1 MNGGFLAGNPA
12 NHQIMN
18 GGLVPR
24 KTRHSSTYEWWVFWQ
39 ETLPIIKL

>member
-1 MNGGFLAGNPA
+1 MNGGFLAENPA